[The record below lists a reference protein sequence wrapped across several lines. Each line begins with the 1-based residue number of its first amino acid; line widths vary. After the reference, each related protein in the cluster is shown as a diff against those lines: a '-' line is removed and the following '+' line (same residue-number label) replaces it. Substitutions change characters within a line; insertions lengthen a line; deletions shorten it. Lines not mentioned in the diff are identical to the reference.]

1 VTLDGL
7 ERVLRQKFKPTRRI
21 SNRKVH
27 LVRYADDFII
37 TGPTEEV
44 LENEVRPLVERFLNE
59 RGLQLSPEKTRI
71 THITEGFDFLGQ
83 HIRKYRDEKVVV
95 KPSKKNTK
103 VFMDKI
109 REIVNANA
117 SASQRNLIRQL
128 NPVIRGWLNYHT
140 HVSAARAFQKVDYM
154 LWCILWQWAKRR
166 HRHKPAY
173 WIAQKYWHPIGRRSW
188 TFAVATG
195 ERMPNGEPNWH
206 RLVYPADAKIRRHVK
221 IRGEANPFD
230 PHWRGYFEERTFLKR
245 FGVTRREAGVT
256 CSESRSRES
265 RGLGTA

>member
-1 VTLDGL
+1 
-7 ERVLRQKFKPTRRI
+7 
-21 SNRKVH
+21 
-27 LVRYADDFII
+27 I
-37 TGPTEEV
+37 TGPTKEV

-59 RGLQLSPEKTRI
+59 RELQLSPEKTRI

-140 HVSAARAFQKVDYM
+140 HVSAARAFQ
-154 LWCILWQWAKRR
+154 
-166 HRHKPAY
+166 
-173 WIAQKYWHPIGRRSW
+173 
-188 TFAVATG
+188 
-195 ERMPNGEPNWH
+195 
-206 RLVYPADAKIRRHVK
+206 
-221 IRGEANPFD
+221 
-230 PHWRGYFEERTFLKR
+230 
-245 FGVTRREAGVT
+245 
-256 CSESRSRES
+256 
-265 RGLGTA
+265 